1 MCTYHLCFQDFSVKS
16 CRENKVFVKNLE
28 IYSLYLNKSP
38 GTNLKTQSI
47 FKPMS
52 PTLKNK
58 RNKKKEEREIPKCVA
73 LTWYFFFVLHIWRE
87 KIAKIVT
94 FPSITEWCSWPFSIK
109 LCAECIKSVFQT
121 TSECL
126 RNEPQS
132 QRCQVQWWVSQSWNG
147 SQKIA
152 EVN

>member
-1 MCTYHLCFQDFSVKS
+1 MCTYHLCFQDFSVNS

-38 GTNLKTQSI
+38 GTNLKNQST

-73 LTWYFFFVLHIWRE
+73 LTWYFFLYCIFGG
-87 KIAKIVT
+87 KKYQKIVT
-94 FPSITEWCSWPFSIK
+94 LPSITEWCSWPFSIK
-109 LCAECIKSVFQT
+109 RCAECIKSGFSDHFRV
-121 TSECL
+121 
-126 RNEPQS
+126 PQKRTPVTEMPS
-132 QRCQVQWWVSQSWNG
+132 SVMGFTVLKWIPE
-147 SQKIA
+147 K
-152 EVN
+152 